1 MRSHQFTSPKAI
13 LAELGLVLGFFFLAF
28 AIRGYDL
35 SVLIANPD
43 EMTYA
48 TRGIGILAA
57 DWVWPRPYMFDQP
70 PLFTYLLAVMIAARG
85 ASLETMR
92 LLPVFAGSLSVVI
105 AYFLGKSMYGRTT
118 GLIASIA
125 ILFDGFDVLYSRM
138 IYIEALSTM
147 LILAATFLFWEGI
160 LKRRSYKLSIA
171 GGVVF
176 GLALD
181 SKYIA
186 LVLAV
191 ALVLFLLL
199 YWGKFQGGAP
209 WKQTMVYLVT
219 GVSVFIPVL
228 ADFAAAGV
236 NPFYYDLVQRFQLS
250 SVRAAAV
257 EAIRSGHVFFAGFT
271 NFMQVFVHVSATNAY
286 GAFPLELENIALW
299 IVVVISVLCFFLVS
313 FFRRKSLA
321 DAFLLILLVGF
332 LMFAFAYPD
341 KKTYFALY
349 PSLFLMIMMGRLGQ
363 LAFETITN
371 YRHKKSIVPYLS
383 AIVIVLIMSVLTISI
398 LTVPTF
404 YQNGFGSYDEIAPIM
419 SYVGAN
425 HGNNSY
431 LAVAEL
437 EVGYYAELN
446 HLNVSV
452 VYIASTLR
460 YYSEPAL
467 NQSLQTPLKGSYPWY
482 TVFTTSQ
489 IEELQPQFIVMTGI
503 DFRSTS
509 VPFQQFVTAR
519 YYQPLNTKLVL
530 LFQVRPGNPFGQ
542 NYTGCC

>member
-1 MRSHQFTSPKAI
+1 MQSSKFTSSKAI
-13 LAELGLVLGFFFLAF
+13 LAELGLVFGFFLLAF
-28 AIRGYDL
+28 VIRAYNL

-92 LLPVFAGSLSVVI
+92 LLPVFSGSLTVVV
-105 AYFLGKSMYGRTT
+105 AYFLGKSMYGRIT
-118 GLIASIA
+118 GLIASVA
-125 ILFDGFDVLYSRM
+125 VLFDGFDVLYSRM
-138 IYIEALSTM
+138 IYIEAFSTM
-147 LILAATFLFWEGI
+147 LILAATLLFWEGI
-160 LKRRSYKLSIA
+160 VKRRSYKLSIA
-171 GGVVF
+171 GGIVF

-199 YWGKFQGGAP
+199 YWRKFPGGPP
-209 WKQTMVYLVT
+209 WKHTLVYLVT
-219 GVSVFIPVL
+219 GFAAFIPV
-228 ADFAAAGV
+228 AAAFAAVGV
-236 NPFYYDLVQRFQLS
+236 NPFYYDLVQRFQIS
-250 SVRAAAV
+250 NVRATV
-257 EAIRSGHVFFAGFT
+257 EAIRSGHIFLAGFT
-271 NFMQVFVHVSATNAY
+271 NFMQVFVHVSATNAF
-286 GAFPLELENIALW
+286 GAFPLEFEYIALW
-299 IVVVISVLCFFLVS
+299 VVVVIAVLGFFLVS
-313 FFRRKSLA
+313 FLLRKSLA

-332 LMFAFAYPD
+332 LLFAFAYPD

-349 PSLFLMIMMGRLGQ
+349 PSLFLMVMMGRMGQ
-363 LAFETITN
+363 LAFEHIAR

-383 AIVIVLIMSVLTISI
+383 AIVIVLILSVLTISI

-404 YQNGFGSYDEIAPIM
+404 YQNGFGSYDEIAPIL

-431 LAVAEL
+431 LAVGEL
-437 EVGYYAELN
+437 EVGYYAILN

-452 VYIASTLR
+452 IYIVTTLQ

-467 NQSLQTPLKGSYPWY
+467 NQSLQTPLKGTYPWY
-482 TVFTTSQ
+482 TVFTTTQ
-489 IEELQPQFIVMTGI
+489 IEQLQPQFIVMTGL

-509 VPFQQFVTAR
+509 LPFQQFITAR